1 MQFSVKRG
9 KKKDRDQKLHLQSVS
24 DYSPNTCHQVCAT
37 ILAQKSWQGL
47 KNNNN
52 KERTK
57 QRGERSDTSKS
68 ASGGRSSRGKSELWF

>member
-47 KNNNN
+47 KNNN